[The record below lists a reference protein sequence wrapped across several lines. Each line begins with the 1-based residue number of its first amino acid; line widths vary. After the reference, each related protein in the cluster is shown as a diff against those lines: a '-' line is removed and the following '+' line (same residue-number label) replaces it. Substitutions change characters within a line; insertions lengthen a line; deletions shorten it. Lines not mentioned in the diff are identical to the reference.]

1 MKPAITRTAY
11 GSHLA
16 FSLSLWQKIWRGD
29 CFLHHLSARELA
41 PSPVKTSKPCLTGIW
56 CKVQSLRV
64 KIGVWHQC
72 SHLYRDKWSPPV
84 LLTELRF
91 LPKPVI
97 SRAHV
102 GITRKGLSIGKEVR
116 KAREVARKS
125 SQRSRKHLSLKPA
138 PGTVVQRVWP
148 ATSAVLHVTHSVI
161 HVMEKYVVRQDV
173 LVKEQFWIAPIN
185 LRSIRSWGKSCI
197 FRHERLI
204 FRMNASLHH
213 TRNHTLT
220 MFMLA
225 VCVSQ
230 KCWWIWPSVCSESF
244 CLLSLFPGPD
254 IENWLTNVQI
264 NNNYERMVNIFYL
277 LMFNRD

>member
-1 MKPAITRTAY
+1 M
-11 GSHLA
+11 
-16 FSLSLWQKIWRGD
+16 
-29 CFLHHLSARELA
+29 
-41 PSPVKTSKPCLTGIW
+41 TSVFTSVPR
-56 CKVQSLRV
+56 Q
-64 KIGVWHQC
+64 
-72 SHLYRDKWSPPV
+72 
-84 LLTELRF
+84 
-91 LPKPVI
+91 VI
-97 SRAHV
+97 STGFIDGAEVFAKACHFQ
-102 GITRKGLSIGKEVR
+102 GTCWNHKEGPLHREKVR

-264 NNNYERMVNIFYL
+264 NNN
-277 LMFNRD
+277 